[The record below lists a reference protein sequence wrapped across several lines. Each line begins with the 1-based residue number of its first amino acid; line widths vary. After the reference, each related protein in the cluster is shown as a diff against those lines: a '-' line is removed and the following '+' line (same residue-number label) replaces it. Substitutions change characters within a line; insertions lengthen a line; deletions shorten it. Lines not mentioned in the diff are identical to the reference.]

1 MGRRL
6 AIRGIKSGL
15 APNLLLPLLGLVDKL
30 LSIGT
35 SLFDSSSTFLFGL
48 CGDNP
53 DWQGVS
59 PRLREVA
66 RAREWLLDLSD
77 FEYVF
82 KWVTKSSKSF
92 CR

>member
-1 MGRRL
+1 M
-6 AIRGIKSGL
+6 RGIKSGL

-35 SLFDSSSTFLFGL
+35 SLFDSSSTFLLGL

-53 DWQGVS
+53 DWRSVS
-59 PRLREVA
+59 PRLREA
-66 RAREWLLDLSD
+66 AGTGEWLLDLSD

-82 KWVTKSSKSF
+82 KWVTNSSKSF